1 MMLKDALNDVY
12 IVWVKKLI
20 EQLNAYAEEW
30 KDVPMLAKTH
40 GQPAS
45 PTRLGKEIKVF
56 AYRLEQQLSSLENCV
71 ITAKFGGATGNY
83 NAHHVAYPAY
93 DWKKFGDKF
102 VEEKLGLQREAYT
115 TQISN
120 YDNLSAVFDA
130 MKRIQTIV
138 IDMDRDFGSM
148 SRWNISNSGSRKEKS
163 GQAPCRIR

>member
-1 MMLKDALNDVY
+1 MV
-12 IVWVKKLI
+12 V
-20 EQLNAYAEEW
+20 Q
-30 KDVPMLAKTH
+30 
-40 GQPAS
+40 
-45 PTRLGKEIKVF
+45 R
-56 AYRLEQQLSSLENCV
+56 
-71 ITAKFGGATGNY
+71 GNY

-138 IDMDRDFGSM
+138 IDMDQRFLAVCL
-148 SRWNISNSGSRKEKS
+148 RWNISNSGSRKGEVGSSAMPHKVNPIDFENS
-163 GQAPCRIR
+163 EGNLGLFPTPYWNI